1 MTCSEPS
8 VSGRL
13 SAFQK
18 LMYQW
23 SELHPYNAVHTYKI
37 AGPVDLGRL
46 QESILETY
54 AFNNL
59 GFAEV
64 DGDRRGYRLQL
75 ATTPTIEVLEG
86 GPEPTASLSAHVT
99 RELNRPFGRPG
110 CQPLRFAVIQAGP
123 RVHYLA
129 TTYDHWVADS
139 VGARLIL
146 RHILGRYLDLKIPEN
161 RQPLDLYPG
170 TYREVFSR
178 HLGPVHLAGAV
189 LRSVSR
195 WLGSR
200 SAALPAYSSVS
211 QMAVGYEVHQT
222 ASGTPARLLEF
233 AHEHGATVHD
243 VILAALA
250 RALAPHLPRRA
261 SRGGRGKLSLGTI
274 VDTRPDSEQDLAQS
288 LGTYLAYFLV
298 RCRPDKHIGLG
309 ELTERIA
316 GVTRPIKAKR
326 RFLDSAVSMK
336 FMSALWPLVKDSTK
350 PHFARKALPLTA
362 GVSNL
367 VLRDA
372 WLSRQGS
379 SRILEYMRG
388 VSTGPIMPLVLS
400 PTTFDGQLNVGV
412 TYRVTAFTRG
422 KIDGILSSFLE
433 QIENPRG
440 TFRSRSPVAR
450 GFFPASERRQG
461 IPACTAMGADVRQA
475 R

>member
-1 MTCSEPS
+1 
-8 VSGRL
+8 
-13 SAFQK
+13 
-18 LMYQW
+18 
-23 SELHPYNAVHTYKI
+23 
-37 AGPVDLGRL
+37 
-46 QESILETY
+46 
-54 AFNNL
+54 
-59 GFAEV
+59 
-64 DGDRRGYRLQL
+64 
-75 ATTPTIEVLEG
+75 
-86 GPEPTASLSAHVT
+86 
-99 RELNRPFGRPG
+99 
-110 CQPLRFAVIQAGP
+110 
-123 RVHYLA
+123 
-129 TTYDHWVADS
+129 
-139 VGARLIL
+139 
-146 RHILGRYLDLKIPEN
+146 
-161 RQPLDLYPG
+161 
-170 TYREVFSR
+170 
-178 HLGPVHLAGAV
+178 
-189 LRSVSR
+189 
-195 WLGSR
+195 
-200 SAALPAYSSVS
+200 
-211 QMAVGYEVHQT
+211 
-222 ASGTPARLLEF
+222 
-233 AHEHGATVHD
+233 
-243 VILAALA
+243 
-250 RALAPHLPRRA
+250 
-261 SRGGRGKLSLGTI
+261 LSLGTI